1 MELTSIIG
9 MVIGFVCIVVSIVM
23 GGPLSAFVN
32 GGAIFIVFGGTI
44 AATIV
49 SYDMKTLKS
58 IPNIIMNIT
67 KKSEINL
74 KKDIDMIIEIANV
87 ARREGLLALDDA
99 VEDIENDFLKK
110 GIMLIVDGV
119 DTDLLKDIMD
129 AEIHFLQK
137 RHSLGQQVMKSMSTY
152 APAFGLIGT
161 LIGLINMLLA
171 LNDPDALGPAMSVA
185 LVTTFYGAL
194 LANLIFTPI
203 ATKLEN
209 NTEMEVMQ
217 MELLLEGLLSIQDG
231 ENSRIIKDKLNSFV
245 SKRDLEVPASE
256 SEEGSEEAAKESA

>member
-1 MELTSIIG
+1 MEITSIIG
-9 MVIGFVCIVVSIVM
+9 LAVGLICIVVSILI

-32 GGAIFIVFGGTI
+32 AGAIFIVFGGTI

-49 SYDMKTLKS
+49 SFDAKTLKS
-58 IPNIIMNIT
+58 IPEIMKNIT

-74 KKDIDMIIEIANV
+74 REDIDMIINIANI

-99 VEDIENDFLKK
+99 VQDIDNRFLKK

-119 DTDLLKDIMD
+119 DTELLKDILET
-129 AEIHFLQK
+129 EIHFLQQ
-137 RHSLGQQVMKSMSTY
+137 RHEVGQGVMKSMATY

-161 LIGLINMLLA
+161 LIGLINMLLN

-203 ATKLEN
+203 AKKLET
-209 NTEMEVMQ
+209 NTANESME

-231 ENSRIIKDKLNSFV
+231 ENTRIIKDKLTAFI
-245 SKRDLEVPASE
+245 SKKELDIGAEKD
-256 SEEGSEEAAKESA
+256 EEEEEEEQEN

>member
-9 MVIGFVCIVVSIVM
+9 LAVGLVCIVVSILI
-23 GGPLSAFVN
+23 GGPLSAFIN
-32 GGAIFIVFGGTI
+32 IGAIFIVVGGTI

-49 SYDMKTLKS
+49 SFDAKTLKS
-58 IPNIIMNIT
+58 IPVIMKNIT
-67 KKSEINL
+67 RKSTIDL
-74 KKDIDMIIEIANV
+74 KKDIDMIINIANI

-99 VEDIENDFLKK
+99 VQDIDNNFLKK

-119 DTDLLKDIMD
+119 DTELLKDILET
-129 AEIHFLQK
+129 EIHFLQQ
-137 RHSLGQQVMKSMSTY
+137 RHEVGQGVMKAMATY

-161 LIGLINMLLA
+161 LIGLINMLLN

-194 LANLIFTPI
+194 LANLIFSPI
-203 ATKLEN
+203 AKKLET
-209 NTEMEVMQ
+209 NTASESME

-231 ENSRIIKDKLNSFV
+231 ENTRIIKDKLTAFV
-245 SKRDLEVPASE
+245 SKKELDVDV
-256 SEEGSEEAAKESA
+256 EEDEEETEAE

>member
-1 MELTSIIG
+1 
-9 MVIGFVCIVVSIVM
+9 MVVGVVCIVISIVI
-23 GGPLSAFVN
+23 GGPISAFVN
-32 GGAIFIVFGGTI
+32 GGAVFIVLGGTL

-58 IPNIIMNIT
+58 IPSIIMNIT
-67 KKSEINL
+67 KKSEVNL
-74 KKDIDMIIEIANV
+74 RKDIDMIIEIANV

-129 AEIHFLQK
+129 SEIHFLQK
-137 RHSLGQQVMKSMSTY
+137 RHAAGQQVLKSMATY

-161 LIGLINMLLA
+161 LIGLIQMLLA

-185 LVTTFYGAL
+185 LITTFYGAF

-203 ATKLEN
+203 ATKLETI
-209 NTEMEVMQ
+209 TEMEVMQ

-245 SKRDLEVPASE
+245 SRSDLALPAQE
-256 SEEGSEEAAKESA
+256 SEEDGAGEAAKERA